1 MSQQQKFLFLGN
13 GSYNNHGCE
22 AIVLGTMEILRNTFG
37 DNIHASNGIGERA
50 PVVEYQ
56 EKTIPLRNV
65 TSYSIFDPPKFLNR
79 CKRKLIKYFGNSG
92 EIKVSERIIAPHLPG
107 VSAML
112 ALGGDNF
119 SLEYGIPYNFLGWNA
134 IARDAGLPTF
144 IWGASVGPFSK
155 EPKFEKL
162 FVQHAN
168 TLTRIFVRES
178 ETLAYLTRLG
188 LEHKLHLM
196 ADPAFVMAPTK
207 PEKEATSL
215 EQAIGINLSPLMA
228 QFVTAG
234 NAAAWKD
241 MAVQI
246 LLSIANAF
254 DRPIALIPHVNATE
268 ATRSCD
274 PGWRYKDDFG
284 FLSEVSRDSTL
295 KGVTITLL
303 SNNLS
308 APELKHEISRLWA
321 FAGSRTHATIAAF
334 STGVPCISF
343 AYSVK
348 ARGLNKDIFGTTDYC
363 ISPTGLKPERVV
375 SALRDLERS
384 RVEIVQC
391 YETTIPKLQQSAYA
405 AGARLKSDIDNHHAR
420 NAR

>member
-37 DNIHASNGIGERA
+37 ENINASNGIGERP

-56 EKTIPLRNV
+56 EKTIALCNV
-65 TSYSIFDPPKFLNR
+65 NSYSIYSTPTFFDR
-79 CKRKLIKYFGNSG
+79 CRNELTKLFSG
-92 EIKVSERIIAPHLPG
+92 EVVSADKIIAPHLSR

-134 IARDAGLPTF
+134 IARDAGLPVF
-144 IWGASVGPFSK
+144 IWGASIGPFK
-155 EPKFEKL
+155 NEPKFERQ
-162 FVQHAN
+162 FVRHAN
-168 TLTRIFVRES
+168 TLARIFVRET
-178 ETLAYLTRLG
+178 ETLTYLTKLG

-196 ADPAFVMAPTK
+196 ADPAFVMAPKK
-207 PEKEATSL
+207 PLKEADSL

-228 QFVTAG
+228 EFVTRG
-234 NAAAWKD
+234 NTAAWKET
-241 MAVQI
+241 AVQI
-246 LLSIANAF
+246 LLAVAKAYG
-254 DRPIALIPHVNATE
+254 RPIALIPHVNATE

-274 PGWRYKDDFG
+274 PGWYYKDDYG
-284 FLSEVSRDSTL
+284 FLSDVSRDPGL
-295 KGVTITLL
+295 KGLPITLL

-348 ARGLNKDIFGTTDYC
+348 ARGLNKDILGTTDYC
-363 ISPTGLKPERVV
+363 ISPASLSPDRVV
-375 SALRDLERS
+375 AALRDLERS
-384 RVEIVQC
+384 RSEVLQRFESV
-391 YETTIPKLQQSAYA
+391 IPKLKQSAYA
-405 AGARLKSDIDNHHAR
+405 AGAKLKSDIENH
-420 NAR
+420 NGGQ